1 MKGFYRGLIYG
12 AGILVLA
19 LGLTLNTKTGL
30 GVSPILSVSYSIS
43 QITGVSMGDVTFV
56 QYCIFVAAEFALRGK
71 NRRWYDLLQLPFS
84 LVFSRL
90 LNVFD
95 RLVAYDPLSQ
105 GLVSNLVMLVLAIA
119 VTGVGITMTVNMRLV
134 PNPGDGIVQALAER
148 IGRDQGFTKNLFDV
162 GCVATTCVL
171 CLVSV
176 GHVMGIGLGTIV
188 AMLGVGRTVAVVNWL
203 FKDKMCRAA
212 GLA

>member
-148 IGRDQGFTKNLFDV
+148 IGRDQGFTKNIFDV